1 MTSQFEDLEGNLG
14 EGVRALRIDQR
25 LTQVELAKRANV
37 SVGAV
42 KNLENG
48 RGSNTTT
55 LVRVVHVL
63 GQDAWLSALAPSAE
77 TFNPLVLLESR
88 TSGTRRG
95 PRRVRPSERT

>member
-1 MTSQFEDLEGNLG
+1 MTNQFEDLEITLG
-14 EGVRALRIDQR
+14 ESMRALRIDRR
-25 LTQVELAKRANV
+25 LTQVELAARANV
-37 SVGAV
+37 SVGAL

-63 GQDAWLSALAPSAE
+63 GQDQWLQALAPSAP

-88 TSGTRRG
+88 TSAPRRA
-95 PRRVRPSERT
+95 PRRVRASRT